1 MRRQKRR
8 ERGERTREKT
18 GVRLQHER
26 QSNEERE
33 KEESNKDRG
42 MIEVESGKNAGKGGK
57 KLPDSSDL
65 CWYFSHPF
73 VIHILYF

>member
-42 MIEVESGKNAGKGGK
+42 MIEVESGRKRRKRRE
-57 KLPDSSDL
+57 KLPDSSNI